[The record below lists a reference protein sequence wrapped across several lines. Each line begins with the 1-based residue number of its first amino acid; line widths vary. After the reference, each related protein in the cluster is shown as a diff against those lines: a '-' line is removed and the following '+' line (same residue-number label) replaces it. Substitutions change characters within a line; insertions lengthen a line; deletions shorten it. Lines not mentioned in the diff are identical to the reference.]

1 MTSDR
6 VNTHTTFT
14 GIFRTTPEVRQKV
27 LSVVMSDTK
36 STHEFY
42 GAKVMCEGETCVLL
56 DITKIEDETIL
67 NFLKDLKHTQSLMNV
82 AILTLEEWEA
92 LKNLR
97 EVLET

>member
-1 MTSDR
+1 MISSYPIRGPWVAKDEERYKVFSVILSKTK
-6 VNTHTTFT
+6 TTC
-14 GIFRTTPEVRQKV
+14 
-27 LSVVMSDTK
+27 D
-36 STHEFY
+36 FY
-42 GAKVMCEGETCVLL
+42 GATVMCEGETCVLL

-67 NFLKDLKHTQSLMNV
+67 NFLKDLKHTHSLMNV